1 MNPAQSFDDAVAEAI
16 LRAALDDESRT
27 ENAAEE
33 NSEWLSERMSE
44 CYND

>member
-1 MNPAQSFDDAVAEAI
+1 MNPAQSFDESVAEAI
-16 LRAALDDESRT
+16 LRATFDDESKK
-27 ENAAEE
+27 ENIAEE

>member
-1 MNPAQSFDDAVAEAI
+1 MYQSQSYDDAVAEAI
-16 LRAALDDESRT
+16 LRATFDDESKK
-27 ENAAEE
+27 ENVAEE